1 MEPVIALI
9 LSISISARVVV
20 CVPPSPTSAV
30 TEQLQAEFSTV
41 KNTIRVLSDQWEKW
55 NTLFVTSLE
64 PRITSTASTLASI
77 DSNIHNLQE
86 RAHIW
91 DTFQLHV
98 AAWNDQLASMDRK
111 IDIISKGQEK
121 VLALDG
127 KLNAILS
134 MEYKLDNTI
143 NAVKNMEL
151 TATNL
156 DALLTAKTTKIYTD
170 PLLNEFTSRGVLSAI
185 RSVERKLDRLLLP
198 NQNWAKGAEKPKF
211 QIKCNMPRMV
221 EDLLNDISSKVDII
235 FDNITNDKEEPEDY
249 EEEYVEVEG
258 SGTTMNFKR
267 SLGKHK
273 TTKCLPSCRQSHR
286 LLEEMVNRTR
296 STESS
301 CKQNQEVIEDIL
313 NRTRNTIASEQNI
326 QDLNELLGKEHITA
340 NIQSCKEI
348 HQALE
353 ILLNRTAVSN
363 ELHTWSKSNFV
374 SEELLRSVLST
385 ENITKIMYNR
395 QNMYTLKQ
403 LLNDESRVLEKNFND
418 VLQAHFSEQRAYLET
433 IIDRKI
439 KQCLNHNFVPA
450 TQTPS
455 HHPVTNAPLLEPPMP
470 STPNSPDL
478 QPTWRPVLDTN
489 KSSCEDLSFEDV
501 SGVYIFEKDSL
512 GDGSVSYKK
521 RYCDIQNDGLWTV
534 IQRRDDYDT
543 QHNFNATWEDY
554 KQGFGDLSTDFWMG
568 NDFLHRL
575 STRYDLIVR
584 IELEDFEKNHVWAE
598 YETFRVLSEMQNYTL
613 LIDGYTGNASDSF
626 LSHNGSAFSTYDRRN
641 AEAPECCPC
650 AVSYGG
656 GWWFNR
662 CFESNLNGVYHRK
675 PNDNGYFR
683 GIIWEHWLGNY
694 SLKKSVM
701 KVKAKGQVYTNEE
714 NTSARNEIPYYED
727 P

>member
-1 MEPVIALI
+1 MEHVLTLI
-9 LSISISARVVV
+9 LCISISVREVE

-86 RAHIW
+86 RAHVW

-98 AAWNDQLASMDRK
+98 AAWNEQLASMDRK

-143 NAVKNMEL
+143 KALQNMES

-156 DALLTAKTTKIYTD
+156 DALLTARMTKIYTD
-170 PLLNEFTSRGVLSAI
+170 PLFNEFTSRGVLSAI
-185 RSVERKLDRLLLP
+185 KSVERKLDRLLIP
-198 NQNWAKGAEKPKF
+198 NQSWIKGAEKPKF
-211 QIKCNMPRMV
+211 QIKCSMPRMI

-235 FDNITNDKEEPEDY
+235 FDSITNDKEETEDY
-249 EEEYVEVEG
+249 EEEYLEVEG
-258 SGTTMNFKR
+258 SGTTVNFKR
-267 SLGKHK
+267 SVGKHK
-273 TTKCLPSCRQSHR
+273 PTKCLLGCRQSHR
-286 LLEEMVNRTR
+286 MLEEILNRTR
-296 STESS
+296 STENA
-301 CKQNQEVIEDIL
+301 CKQDQELIEEIH
-313 NRTRNTIASEQNI
+313 NKTRKSVESEQNI
-326 QDLNELLGKEHITA
+326 QDLNELLGKEHITD
-340 NIQSCKEI
+340 NIHRCQEI

-353 ILLNRTAVSN
+353 IMLNRTAIPN
-363 ELHTWSKSNFV
+363 KTHPCSKQNLAL
-374 SEELLRSVLST
+374 EELLRSALST
-385 ENITKIMYNR
+385 ENITKIIYNR
-395 QNMYTLKQ
+395 QNMYSLKQ

-418 VLQAHFSEQRAYLET
+418 VLAAHFSEQRAYLET
-433 IIDRKI
+433 IIDRKT
-439 KQCLNHNFVPA
+439 KQCLIHNLVPT
-450 TQTPS
+450 TQTPM
-455 HHPVTNAPLLEPPMP
+455 HHPVTNAPLLEPPRP
-470 STPNSPDL
+470 STPNRTEF
-478 QPTWRPVLDTN
+478 QPIWRPVLDTD
-489 KSSCEDLSFEDV
+489 KYSCEDLSFEDV

-512 GDGSVSYKK
+512 GDGSLSYKK

-534 IQRRDDYDT
+534 IQRRDYYDT

-575 STRYDLIVR
+575 STRYDLLVR

-598 YETFRVLSEMQNYTL
+598 YETFRILDEKQNYTL
-613 LIDGYTGNASDSF
+613 VINGYTGNASDSF

-641 AEAPECCPC
+641 DEAPECCPC

-662 CFESNLNGVYHRK
+662 YAH
-675 PNDNGYFR
+675 
-683 GIIWEHWLGNY
+683 IIR
-694 SLKKSVM
+694 SS
-701 KVKAKGQVYTNEE
+701 
-714 NTSARNEIPYYED
+714 SF
-727 P
+727 

>member
-1 MEPVIALI
+1 MYIFA
-9 LSISISARVVV
+9 
-20 CVPPSPTSAV
+20 
-30 TEQLQAEFSTV
+30 
-41 KNTIRVLSDQWEKW
+41 DQWEKW

-86 RAHIW
+86 RAHVW

-143 NAVKNMEL
+143 KALKDIEL
-151 TATNL
+151 MATNL
-156 DALLTAKTTKIYTD
+156 DALWAARTTKVYTD

-198 NQNWAKGAEKPKF
+198 NQSWAKGAEKPKF
-211 QIKCNMPRMV
+211 QIKCSMPRMI
-221 EDLLNDISSKVDII
+221 EDLLNDVSSKVDII
-235 FDNITNDKEEPEDY
+235 FDNITNDKEETEDY

-258 SGTTMNFKR
+258 SGTTMNLKR
-267 SLGKHK
+267 SLGKIK
-273 TTKCLPSCRQSHR
+273 VTKCLLNCRQSHR
-286 LLEEMVNRTR
+286 LLEEILNSTR
-296 STESS
+296 NTENA
-301 CKQNQEVIEDIL
+301 CKQNQEVTENIL
-313 NRTRNTIASEQNI
+313 NKTGNSVKPTKCPRSNCAF
-326 QDLNELLGKEHITA
+326 GKREHITD
-340 NIQSCKEI
+340 NIQRCQEV

-353 ILLNRTAVSN
+353 ILLNRTAIPHKMHN
-363 ELHTWSKSNFV
+363 CSKTNIAL
-374 SEELLRSVLST
+374 EELLRSALTT

-395 QNMYTLKQ
+395 QNIYTLKQ
-403 LLNDESRVLEKNFND
+403 ILNDESRVLEKNFND
-418 VLQAHFSEQRAYLET
+418 VLEAHFSEQRAYLEN
-433 IIDRKI
+433 IIDKKM
-439 KQCLNHNFVPA
+439 KQCLNYNFVPT
-450 TQTPS
+450 TQTPI
-455 HHPVTNAPLLEPPMP
+455 HHLVTNAPVSEAPISSVP
-470 STPNSPDL
+470 TRAEL

-575 STRYDLIVR
+575 STRYDLILR
-584 IELEDFEKNHVWAE
+584 IQLEDFEKNHVWAE
-598 YETFRVLSEMQNYTL
+598 YETFRILDEMQNYTL

-641 AEAPECCPC
+641 DEAPECCPC

-662 CFESNLNGVYHRK
+662 MFESNLNGVYHRK

-714 NTSARNEIPYYED
+714 SASARNEIPYYED